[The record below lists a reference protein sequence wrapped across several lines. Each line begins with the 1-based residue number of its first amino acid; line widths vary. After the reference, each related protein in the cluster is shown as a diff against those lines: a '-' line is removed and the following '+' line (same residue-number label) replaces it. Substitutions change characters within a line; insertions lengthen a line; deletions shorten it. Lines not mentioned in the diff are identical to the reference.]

1 MIISV
6 DSLHIFT
13 QMHKIHILF
22 LIDLFFKN
30 YERIWIE
37 WDILPLI
44 NKLIRLLG
52 RQTTAICLCM
62 SAMM

>member
-1 MIISV
+1 M
-6 DSLHIFT
+6 
-13 QMHKIHILF
+13 
-22 LIDLFFKN
+22 N
-30 YERIWIE
+30 RIWIE
-37 WDILPLI
+37 WDILPFI